1 MKRNQ
6 QRGMGRNEVEE
17 HSGNLVY
24 PGSHVMKIF
33 QGEGT
38 DNLIKSYLKF
48 SNRGGGWST
57 VDLDEAGWS

>member
-48 SNRGGGWST
+48 SNRGG
-57 VDLDEAGWS
+57 VVNC